1 VLEEAGAQPPEFFA
15 AEITSQLPRFGLS
28 LGEMEISRLARYL
41 AELDL
46 WRRRTNL
53 TGPLS
58 GEDLVSH
65 GLESAF
71 GANLIAHG
79 ARVLDIGSGAGL
91 PGIPLAIA
99 LPALAMTLLEPRAL
113 RAAFLRHAVETVPVK
128 NAEVVEQRVEKL
140 SGETYEVATTRAL
153 GNIPRLIRGAEFLVP
168 GGALLSWT
176 TEPQALAQS
185 LNKAFSLEA
194 VQPIPESSR
203 RVLALF
209 RLRRPLDAA
218 GWSKRR

>member
-1 VLEEAGAQPPEFFA
+1 LDEAGAQPPEFFA
-15 AEITSQLPRFGLS
+15 AEILTQLPRYGLS
-28 LGEMEISRLARYL
+28 LDAREVSSLARYL

-65 GLESAF
+65 SLESAF
-71 GANLIAHG
+71 GVKLISHG

-99 LPALAMTLLEPRAL
+99 QPGLTMTLLEPRSL
-113 RAAFLRHAVETVPVK
+113 RAEFLRHAVLTVQLK
-128 NAEVVEQRVEKL
+128 NTDVIEERIEEL
-140 SGETYEVATTRAL
+140 SGRKYELATTRAL
-153 GNIPRLIRGAEFLVP
+153 GNIPRLIRGAEFLVG

-176 TEPQALAQS
+176 TEPQALARS
-185 LNKAFSLEA
+185 LKKAFSIETVLP
-194 VQPIPESSR
+194 VPESRR
-203 RVLALF
+203 RVLAL
-209 RLRRPLDAA
+209 LR
-218 GWSKRR
+218 KRA

>member
-1 VLEEAGAQPPEFFA
+1 MLDEAGAQPPEFFA
-15 AEITSQLPRFGLS
+15 AEILSQLPRFGLS
-28 LGEMEISRLARYL
+28 VGAPEVSSLARYL

-46 WRRRTNL
+46 GRRRTNL

-65 GLESAF
+65 SLESAF
-71 GANLIAHG
+71 GVKLISHG

-99 LPALAMTLLEPRAL
+99 GPSLTITLLEPRSL
-113 RAAFLRHAVETVPVK
+113 RAAFLRHAVETVPVR
-128 NAEVVEQRVEKL
+128 NADVVEERIEKL
-140 SGETYEVATTRAL
+140 EGGKYEFATTRAL
-153 GNIPRLIRGAEFLVP
+153 GNIPRLIRRADFLVG

-176 TEPQALAQS
+176 TEPQALAQA
-185 LNKAFSLEA
+185 LKKAFSLET
-194 VQPIPESSR
+194 VQPIPESRR

-209 RLRRPLDAA
+209 R
-218 GWSKRR
+218 KRA

>member
-1 VLEEAGAQPPEFFA
+1 VLDEAGAQPPEFFA
-15 AEITSQLPRFGLS
+15 AEIHSQLPRFGLS
-28 LGEMEISRLARYL
+28 LDAPEVSSLARFL
-41 AELDL
+41 AEPDV

-65 GLESAF
+65 ALESAL
-71 GANLIAHG
+71 GAKLIPHG

-99 LPALAMTLLEPRAL
+99 VRSLTVTLLEPRSL
-113 RAAFLRHAVETVPVK
+113 RAAFLRHVVQAVPLN
-128 NAEVVEQRVEKL
+128 NADVIEERVEKL
-140 SGETYEVATTRAL
+140 SGRKYDVATTRAL
-153 GNIPRLIRGAEFLVP
+153 GSIPRLVRGAEFLVHE
-168 GGALLSWT
+168 GVLLCWT

-185 LNKAFSLEA
+185 LKKGFSLET
-194 VQPIPESSR
+194 VQPIPDSRR

-209 RLRRPLDAA
+209 R
-218 GWSKRR
+218 KRA

>member
-1 VLEEAGAQPPEFFA
+1 MLDEAGAQPPEFFA
-15 AEITSQLPRFGLS
+15 AEITTQLPRFGLS
-28 LGEMEISRLARYL
+28 LDELQISRLARYL

-53 TGPLS
+53 TGPLT
-58 GEDLVSH
+58 GVDLVSH

-99 LPALAMTLLEPRAL
+99 LPALTMTLLEPRGL

-128 NAEVVEQRVEKL
+128 NAEVVEERVEKL
-140 SGETYEVATTRAL
+140 SGEKYEVATTRAL
-153 GNIPRLIRGAEFLVP
+153 GNISRLIRGAEFLRAE
-168 GGALLSWT
+168 GALLSWT
-176 TEPQALAQS
+176 TEPKALAQS
-185 LNKAFSLEA
+185 LKKAFSLET
-194 VQPIPESSR
+194 VQSIPESNR

-218 GWSKRR
+218 GWSNRP

>member
-1 VLEEAGAQPPEFFA
+1 SSLAQ
-15 AEITSQLPRFGLS
+15 
-28 LGEMEISRLARYL
+28 YL

-58 GEDLVSH
+58 GEELVSH
-65 GLESAF
+65 SLESAF
-71 GANLIAHG
+71 GAKLISHG

-99 LPALAMTLLEPRAL
+99 NPTLTIALLEPRSL
-113 RAAFLRHAVETVPVK
+113 RAAFLRHVVQTVPMR
-128 NAEVVEQRVEKL
+128 NADVIEERIEKL
-140 SGETYEVATTRAL
+140 AGRQYEVATTRAL
-153 GNIPRLIRGAEFLVP
+153 GNIPRLIGGAEFLID

-185 LNKAFSLEA
+185 LKKAFSLET
-194 VQPIPESSR
+194 VLPIPESRR
-203 RVLALF
+203 RVLTL
-209 RLRRPLDAA
+209 LR
-218 GWSKRR
+218 KKT

>member
-1 VLEEAGAQPPEFFA
+1 MLDEAGAQPPEFFA
-15 AEITSQLPRFGLS
+15 AEILTQLPRFALS
-28 LGEMEISRLARYL
+28 LGASEVSSLARYL

-58 GEDLVSH
+58 GQELVTHS
-65 GLESAF
+65 LESAF
-71 GANLIAHG
+71 GTKLISHG

-91 PGIPLAIA
+91 PGIPLAITGPSLTIA
-99 LPALAMTLLEPRAL
+99 LLEPRSL
-113 RAAFLRHAVETVPVK
+113 RAAFLRHVVQTVPMR
-128 NAEVVEQRVEKL
+128 NADVVEERIEKL
-140 SGETYEVATTRAL
+140 AGRQYEVATTRAL
-153 GNIPRLIRGAEFLVP
+153 GNIPRLIGGAEFLVG

-185 LNKAFSLEA
+185 LEKAFSLET
-194 VQPIPESSR
+194 VHPVPDSRR

-209 RLRRPLDAA
+209 R
-218 GWSKRR
+218 KRS

>member
-1 VLEEAGAQPPEFFA
+1 LEEAGAQPPEFFA
-15 AEITSQLPRFGLS
+15 AEITSQLPRFGMS
-28 LGEMEISRLARYL
+28 LGEIEISRLARYL

-99 LPALAMTLLEPRAL
+99 LPALTMTLLEPRGL
-113 RAAFLRHAVETVPVK
+113 RAAFLRRAVETVPVK

>member
-1 VLEEAGAQPPEFFA
+1 LEEAGAQPPEFFA
-15 AEITSQLPRFGLS
+15 AEILAQLPRFGLS
-28 LGEMEISRLARYL
+28 LGAPEVSSLARYL

-65 GLESAF
+65 SLESAF
-71 GANLIAHG
+71 GVKLISHG

-99 LPALAMTLLEPRAL
+99 QPDLTMTLLEPRSL
-113 RAAFLRHAVETVPVK
+113 RAEFLRHAVQTVPLR
-128 NAEVVEQRVEKL
+128 NADVAEERIEKL
-140 SGETYEVATTRAL
+140 SGGKYEVATTRAL
-153 GNIPRLIRGAEFLVP
+153 GNIPRLIRRADFLVG

-176 TEPQALAQS
+176 TEPQALAQT
-185 LNKAFSLEA
+185 LKKAFSLET
-194 VQPIPESSR
+194 VQPIPESRR

-209 RLRRPLDAA
+209 R
-218 GWSKRR
+218 KRA